1 MKIRS
6 GHGRFLFSVCLAAAA
21 LLDPKSAVTAGT
33 KTQLRVAYS
42 SISGA
47 AVVTWFAVDKGF
59 VRKERSRRRVDLC
72 RRLPGDAIAAQRD
85 HADRDSRHRAGLSRK
100 RAWQRYGDDPG
111 NGD

>member
-6 GHGRFLFSVCLAAAA
+6 EYGRFLFSVCFAAAA

-47 AVVTWFAVDKGF
+47 AVVTWLAVD
-59 VRKERSRRRVDLC
+59 
-72 RRLPGDAIAAQRD
+72 
-85 HADRDSRHRAGLSRK
+85 
-100 RAWQRYGDDPG
+100 
-111 NGD
+111 